1 MSDDRSNAEPRVR
14 VQRPTTE
21 AITIDAIGS
30 VKVAIGDLKASIVGL
45 DGRITEMASLQREHN
60 EDLERGFG
68 EVKASIVKL
77 EGRVEAV
84 DRFSE
89 RGFTE
94 TDNAIK
100 ALATSMEASLL
111 SFTSQVE
118 DANRQN
124 AKHRD
129 LFMQLINEDRAH
141 QRAREDREH
150 KREEAERA
158 AELERE
164 RAERDAAQ
172 EAKARKDQWLTRLW
186 ERSKQPMMMIMMAAA
201 GALIALFGRC

>member
-1 MSDDRSNAEPRVR
+1 MSDDRSNAETRVR

-30 VKVAIGDLKASIVGL
+30 VKGAIGDLKASIVGL

>member
-1 MSDDRSNAEPRVR
+1 MSDDRSNAETRVR